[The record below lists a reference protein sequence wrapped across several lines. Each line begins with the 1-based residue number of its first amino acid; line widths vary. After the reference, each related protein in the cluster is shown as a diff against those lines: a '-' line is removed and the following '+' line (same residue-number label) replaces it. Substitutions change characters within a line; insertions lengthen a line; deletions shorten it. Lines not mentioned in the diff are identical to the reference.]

1 MPEIADVP
9 EPIDR
14 PNETNWDDELV
25 FDRPAPT
32 PAQPPADRP
41 DTVEPEGPTAAIAEV
56 TGAPADATPA
66 DPADAEQPIADGA
79 DESSQSSQSGEGS
92 IAPSEPSPAPEP
104 VADSVAAAPEPI
116 TPRTTDVPV
125 ETAPETPTRDENRD
139 ENNAATAPETAPD
152 PGRTVNLDRLS
163 DRVAALTA
171 ERDRLTAEI
180 AQARTDLGRLLSLG
194 TIELEQRRK
203 TLLASIEQLERR
215 QERIRQEMKSTFAGA
230 SQNVAARV
238 QGFKD
243 YLVGSLQELVA
254 AAEELPLVPTPPPA
268 APPTAN
274 QQPDR
279 PVATP
284 SAASSAD
291 NRLQGDRRRV
301 EQLLE
306 RYRTNPDYYGPPWR
320 LRRTFEQ
327 VHADRVSQ
335 WFFDLGGRGALR
347 TMGSRLQN
355 ILVVS
360 AAISVL
366 RAIHG
371 DRLRTLIL
379 IDSPERLGDWR
390 RGLQDSLGISR
401 ADFGAEQGI
410 MLFESPDPLAQRAD
424 RVQRN
429 GGVPFIIVD
438 ESDGRISLSLLQF
451 PLWLAIAPDPRIA
464 PPPTT
469 SSYDYY

>member
-1 MPEIADVP
+1 MSDIADLS
-9 EPIDR
+9 ESIDR
-14 PNETNWDDELV
+14 PSETNWDDEPL
-25 FDRPAPT
+25 PT
-32 PAQPPADRP
+32 PAPSPQVGEAATAGTPVSSVDRSS
-41 DTVEPEGPTAAIAEV
+41 TAALTA
-56 TGAPADATPA
+56 TGESVADLAPEA
-66 DPADAEQPIADGA
+66 
-79 DESSQSSQSGEGS
+79 
-92 IAPSEPSPAPEP
+92 SPAPEP
-104 VADSVAAAPEPI
+104 TATPDTIEAPSPIDSSPVAPAPIVAAPESAAPPADNPDQA
-116 TPRTTDVPV
+116 TP
-125 ETAPETPTRDENRD
+125 
-139 ENNAATAPETAPD
+139 AATSSADPHPNPD
-152 PGRTVNLDRLS
+152 PDPSAQPNLDPAPTSNSQNSQSAAQALA
-163 DRVAALTA
+163 DRVADLQ
-171 ERDRLTAEI
+171 EQRDQLLAEI
-180 AQARTDLGRLLSLG
+180 AQARRDLSRILSLG
-194 TIELEQRRK
+194 TAELEQRRQNL
-203 TLLASIEQLERR
+203 TASIEQLERR

-254 AAEELPLVPTPPPA
+254 AAEELSFAPPPAPTPAPAPERSAPTPP
-268 APPTAN
+268 TAIEG
-274 QQPDR
+274 QF
-279 PVATP
+279 
-284 SAASSAD
+284 
-291 NRLQGDRRRV
+291 QGDRRKI
-301 EQLLE
+301 EQILE
-306 RYRTNPDYYGPPWR
+306 RYRTRPDYYGPPWR

-335 WFFDLGGRGALR
+335 WFFDLSGRGALR

-360 AAISVL
+360 ATISVL

-401 ADFGAEQGI
+401 ADFGAEQGV

-424 RVQRN
+424 RIQRG
-429 GGVPFIIVD
+429 GGVPFIVVD

-464 PPPTT
+464 PPSGLGG
-469 SSYDYY
+469 SSYDY

>member
-1 MPEIADVP
+1 MSDIADLS
-9 EPIDR
+9 ESIDR
-14 PNETNWDDELV
+14 PSETNWDDEPL
-25 FDRPAPT
+25 PT
-32 PAQPPADRP
+32 PAPSPQVGEAAAAETPVSSANRSSTAAGELIANSAPEASPPPEPAATPETIDSQSPIDSSPVAPAPIVTASESAAPPADSP
-41 DTVEPEGPTAAIAEV
+41 DR
-56 TGAPADATPA
+56 ATPA
-66 DPADAEQPIADGA
+66 TISSSDPDPD
-79 DESSQSSQSGEGS
+79 QSS
-92 IAPSEPSPAPEP
+92 
-104 VADSVAAAPEPI
+104 
-116 TPRTTDVPV
+116 TP
-125 ETAPETPTRDENRD
+125 
-139 ENNAATAPETAPD
+139 
-152 PGRTVNLDRLS
+152 NLDPELDAS
-163 DRVAALTA
+163 TNSAAQSLADRVADLQAQ
-171 ERDRLTAEI
+171 RDQLLAEI
-180 AQARTDLGRLLSLG
+180 AQARRDLSRILSLG
-194 TIELEQRRK
+194 TAELEQRRQNL
-203 TLLASIEQLERR
+203 TASIEQLERR

-254 AAEELPLVPTPPPA
+254 AAEELSFAPPPAPTPAPAPERSTPTPP
-268 APPTAN
+268 TAIEG
-274 QQPDR
+274 QF
-279 PVATP
+279 
-284 SAASSAD
+284 
-291 NRLQGDRRRV
+291 QGDRRKI
-301 EQLLE
+301 EQILE
-306 RYRTNPDYYGPPWR
+306 RYRTRPDYYGPPWR

-335 WFFDLGGRGALR
+335 WFFDLSGRGALR

-360 AAISVL
+360 ATISVL

-401 ADFGAEQGI
+401 ADFGAEQGV

-424 RVQRN
+424 RIQRG
-429 GGVPFIIVD
+429 GGVPFIVVD

-464 PPPTT
+464 PPSGLGG
-469 SSYDYY
+469 SSYDY

>member
-1 MPEIADVP
+1 MSDIADLS
-9 EPIDR
+9 ESIDR
-14 PNETNWDDELV
+14 PSETNWDDEPL
-25 FDRPAPT
+25 PT
-32 PAQPPADRP
+32 PAPSPQVGEAATAGTPVSSVDRSSTAAGELIANSAPEASPPPEPAATPETIDSQSPIDSSPVAPAPIVTASESAAPPADSP
-41 DTVEPEGPTAAIAEV
+41 DR
-56 TGAPADATPA
+56 ATPA
-66 DPADAEQPIADGA
+66 TISSSDPDPD
-79 DESSQSSQSGEGS
+79 QSS
-92 IAPSEPSPAPEP
+92 
-104 VADSVAAAPEPI
+104 
-116 TPRTTDVPV
+116 TP
-125 ETAPETPTRDENRD
+125 
-139 ENNAATAPETAPD
+139 
-152 PGRTVNLDRLS
+152 NLDPELDAS
-163 DRVAALTA
+163 TNSAAQSLADRVADLQAQ
-171 ERDRLTAEI
+171 RDQLLAEI
-180 AQARTDLGRLLSLG
+180 AQARRDLSRILSLG
-194 TIELEQRRK
+194 TAELEQRRQNL
-203 TLLASIEQLERR
+203 TASIEQLERR

-254 AAEELPLVPTPPPA
+254 AAEELSFAPPPAPTPAPAPERSTPTPP
-268 APPTAN
+268 TAIEG
-274 QQPDR
+274 QF
-279 PVATP
+279 
-284 SAASSAD
+284 
-291 NRLQGDRRRV
+291 QGDRRKI
-301 EQLLE
+301 EQILE
-306 RYRTNPDYYGPPWR
+306 RYRTRPDYYGPPWR

-335 WFFDLGGRGALR
+335 WFFDLSGRGALR

-360 AAISVL
+360 ATISVL

-401 ADFGAEQGI
+401 ADFGAEQGV

-424 RVQRN
+424 RIQRG
-429 GGVPFIIVD
+429 GGVPFIVVD

-464 PPPTT
+464 PPSGLGG
-469 SSYDYY
+469 SSYDY

>member
-1 MPEIADVP
+1 MSDIADLS
-9 EPIDR
+9 ESIDR
-14 PNETNWDDELV
+14 PSETNWDDEPL
-25 FDRPAPT
+25 PT
-32 PAQPPADRP
+32 PAPSPQVGEAATAGTPVSSVDRSSTAAGKLIANSAPEASPPPEPAATPETIDSQSPIDSSPVAPAPIVTASESAAPPADSP
-41 DTVEPEGPTAAIAEV
+41 DR
-56 TGAPADATPA
+56 ATPA
-66 DPADAEQPIADGA
+66 ATSSADPDPD
-79 DESSQSSQSGEGS
+79 QSS
-92 IAPSEPSPAPEP
+92 
-104 VADSVAAAPEPI
+104 
-116 TPRTTDVPV
+116 TP
-125 ETAPETPTRDENRD
+125 
-139 ENNAATAPETAPD
+139 
-152 PGRTVNLDRLS
+152 NLDPELDAS
-163 DRVAALTA
+163 TNSAAQSLADRVADLQAQ
-171 ERDRLTAEI
+171 RDQLLAEI
-180 AQARTDLGRLLSLG
+180 AQARRDLSRILSLG
-194 TIELEQRRK
+194 TAELEQRRQNL
-203 TLLASIEQLERR
+203 TASIEQLERR

-254 AAEELPLVPTPPPA
+254 AAEELSFAPPPAPTPAPAPERSTPTPP
-268 APPTAN
+268 TAIEG
-274 QQPDR
+274 QF
-279 PVATP
+279 
-284 SAASSAD
+284 
-291 NRLQGDRRRV
+291 QGDRRKI
-301 EQLLE
+301 EQILE
-306 RYRTNPDYYGPPWR
+306 RYRTRPDYYGPPWR

-335 WFFDLGGRGALR
+335 WFFDLSGRGALR

-360 AAISVL
+360 ATISVL

-401 ADFGAEQGI
+401 ADFGAEQGV

-424 RVQRN
+424 RIQRG
-429 GGVPFIIVD
+429 GGVPFIVVD

-464 PPPTT
+464 PPSGLGG
-469 SSYDYY
+469 SSYDY

>member
-1 MPEIADVP
+1 MSGIADVP

-14 PNETNWDDELV
+14 PSETNWDDELV
-25 FDRPAPT
+25 FDRPT
-32 PAQPPADRP
+32 PASAQPPADRTDRTDRAASP
-41 DTVEPEGPTAAIAEV
+41 DPSDATDATDAPDPTPSGAIA
-56 TGAPADATPA
+56 ATEHPI
-66 DPADAEQPIADGA
+66 DQSAEQ
-79 DESSQSSQSGEGS
+79 SSNQSTEQPVEVVDSGEPS
-92 IAPSEPSPAPEP
+92 IEPLVEPSPTPEPIPAPTPDTAEP
-104 VADSVAAAPEPI
+104 VA
-116 TPRTTDVPV
+116 T
-125 ETAPETPTRDENRD
+125 ETPTEITP
-139 ENNAATAPETAPD
+139 EITPEIAPETAD
-152 PGRTVNLDRLS
+152 LGRLS

-180 AQARTDLGRLLSLG
+180 TQARADMGRLLSLG
-194 TIELEQRRK
+194 TAELEQRRK
-203 TLLASIEQLERR
+203 TLMASIEQLERR
-215 QERIRQEMKSTFAGA
+215 QERIRQEMKGTFAGA

-254 AAEELPLVPTPPPA
+254 AAEELPLVPAQSPAPAPTPDRDRPNPTA
-268 APPTAN
+268 APP
-274 QQPDR
+274 
-279 PVATP
+279 
-284 SAASSAD
+284 SSSAP
-291 NRLQGDRRRV
+291 LTGSQFQSDRRKI
-301 EQLLE
+301 EQILE
-306 RYRTNPDYYGPPWR
+306 RYRTRPDYYGPPWR

-327 VHADRVSQ
+327 VHADRVAQ

-355 ILVVS
+355 VLVVS
-360 AAISVL
+360 ATISVL

-401 ADFGAEQGI
+401 ADFGAEQGV

-424 RVQRN
+424 RIQRS

-451 PLWLAIAPDPRIA
+451 PLWLAISPDPRIA
-464 PPPTT
+464 PPPNTNI
-469 SSYDYY
+469 YDNY

>member
-1 MPEIADVP
+1 MSDIADLS
-9 EPIDR
+9 ESIDR
-14 PNETNWDDELV
+14 PSETNWDDEPL
-25 FDRPAPT
+25 PT
-32 PAQPPADRP
+32 PAPSPQVGEAATAGTPASSVDRSS
-41 DTVEPEGPTAAIAEV
+41 TAALTA
-56 TGAPADATPA
+56 TGESITDFADLAPEA
-66 DPADAEQPIADGA
+66 
-79 DESSQSSQSGEGS
+79 
-92 IAPSEPSPAPEP
+92 SPAPEP
-104 VADSVAAAPEPI
+104 IATPATIEAQSPIDNSPVAPAPIVAAPESAAPPADNPDRA
-116 TPRTTDVPV
+116 TP
-125 ETAPETPTRDENRD
+125 
-139 ENNAATAPETAPD
+139 AATSSADPNPNPD
-152 PGRTVNLDRLS
+152 PDPSAQPNLDPAPTSNSQNSQSATQDLA
-163 DRVAALTA
+163 DRVADLQ
-171 ERDRLTAEI
+171 EQRDQLLAEI
-180 AQARTDLGRLLSLG
+180 AQARRDLSRILSLG
-194 TIELEQRRK
+194 TAELEQRRQNL
-203 TLLASIEQLERR
+203 TASIEQLERR

-254 AAEELPLVPTPPPA
+254 AAEELSFAPPPTPTPAPAPERSAPTPP
-268 APPTAN
+268 TAIEG
-274 QQPDR
+274 QF
-279 PVATP
+279 
-284 SAASSAD
+284 
-291 NRLQGDRRRV
+291 QGDRRKI
-301 EQLLE
+301 EQILE
-306 RYRTNPDYYGPPWR
+306 RYRTRPDYYGPPWR

-335 WFFDLGGRGALR
+335 WFFDLSGRGALR

-360 AAISVL
+360 ATISVL

-401 ADFGAEQGI
+401 ADFGAEQGV

-424 RVQRN
+424 RIQRG
-429 GGVPFIIVD
+429 GGVPFIVVD

-464 PPPTT
+464 PPSGLGG
-469 SSYDYY
+469 SSYDY

>member
-1 MPEIADVP
+1 MAD
-9 EPIDR
+9 
-14 PNETNWDDELV
+14 L
-25 FDRPAPT
+25 
-32 PAQPPADRP
+32 Q
-41 DTVEPEGPTAAIAEV
+41 
-56 TGAPADATPA
+56 
-66 DPADAEQPIADGA
+66 EQ
-79 DESSQSSQSGEGS
+79 
-92 IAPSEPSPAPEP
+92 
-104 VADSVAAAPEPI
+104 
-116 TPRTTDVPV
+116 
-125 ETAPETPTRDENRD
+125 RDQ
-139 ENNAATAPETAPD
+139 
-152 PGRTVNLDRLS
+152 LL
-163 DRVAALTA
+163 
-171 ERDRLTAEI
+171 AEI
-180 AQARTDLGRLLSLG
+180 AQARRDLSRILSLG
-194 TIELEQRRK
+194 TAELEQRRQNL
-203 TLLASIEQLERR
+203 TASIEQLERR

-254 AAEELPLVPTPPPA
+254 AAEELSFAPPPA
-268 APPTAN
+268 PTPAPAPERSAPPPPTAIEG
-274 QQPDR
+274 QF
-279 PVATP
+279 
-284 SAASSAD
+284 
-291 NRLQGDRRRV
+291 QGDRRKI
-301 EQLLE
+301 EQILE
-306 RYRTNPDYYGPPWR
+306 RYRTRPDYYGPPWR

-335 WFFDLGGRGALR
+335 WFFDLSGRGALR

-360 AAISVL
+360 ATISVL

-401 ADFGAEQGI
+401 ADFGAEQGV

-424 RVQRN
+424 RIQRG
-429 GGVPFIIVD
+429 GGVPFIVVD

-464 PPPTT
+464 PPSGLGG
-469 SSYDYY
+469 SSYGYY